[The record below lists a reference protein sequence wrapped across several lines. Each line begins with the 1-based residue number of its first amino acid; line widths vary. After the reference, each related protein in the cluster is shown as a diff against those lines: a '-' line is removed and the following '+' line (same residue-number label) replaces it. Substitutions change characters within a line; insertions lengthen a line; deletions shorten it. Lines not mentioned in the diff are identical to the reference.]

1 MRQEKNVCTYYMY
14 VYVNSI
20 LVVPSG
26 PEMHNEKVIQAPG
39 YQVLYILSQQMK
51 NYYL

>member
-1 MRQEKNVCTYYMY
+1 MF

-20 LVVPSG
+20 LIVPSE
-26 PEMHNEKVIQAPG
+26 PEMHNEKVTQVLG

-51 NYYL
+51 NYYLSRRY